1 MNGLAPARRTAS
13 AVLTS
18 PFALLTVLCS
28 SLFALRMLG
37 GGLIGMSDQGDGHRL
52 LCQLGLRQGN
62 EYNTST
68 RDWFQP
74 LWYDHTWYGEDC
86 GAVGEPYRST
96 QLFVA
101 WVATRL
107 THALTGLDGLD
118 LRFVALLSSVL
129 VGALVAAIAVLAARR
144 WVTRVLLAGALFVT
158 TADGAFAGYFASA
171 YSEPGSFTGLL
182 ALTAA
187 VLALLRTPRVRVHH
201 LLLVTAATALLIG
214 AKTQNATVLA
224 AVVPLLLLRPLAGRR
239 TGAATASPAS
249 QVLRRLPALGLAAA
263 LVVGTGAYLQAQPD
277 RFTTQNDYA
286 AVFVEMLP
294 HSPDPVGDLLSL
306 DLPASMAG
314 SSGVPIGAPGSA
326 ANSLD
331 FVGFSE
337 RAGLP
342 QRVLLY
348 LQAPQRLWPM
358 MVRGVEGMGVLRADY
373 VYSYPAS
380 AGHPQGAFECRVC
393 VVQDL
398 WKGLFGGK
406 PALLIATYLL
416 CVAVCGTI
424 TWTRWRQL
432 ATRAISG
439 TALVLVVALTAQF
452 WVVML
457 TEGTSDLVKHMA
469 GANFT
474 LALVVVLTLAALCA
488 CAVRDPQDVP
498 PTAAG

>member
-1 MNGLAPARRTAS
+1 MSGLVRARRTARRALS
-13 AVLTS
+13 S
-18 PFALLTVLCS
+18 PFALLTALCS

-62 EYNTST
+62 GYDTST
-68 RDWFQP
+68 RDWFHP

-96 QLFVA
+96 QLVVA

-129 VGALVAAIAVLAARR
+129 VGALIAAIAVLAARR

-171 YSEPGSFTGLL
+171 SSEPGSFTGLL

-224 AVVPLLLLRPLAGRR
+224 AVVPLLLLRPLASRR
-239 TGAATASPAS
+239 PGAAPGSSGS
-249 QVLRRLPALGLAAA
+249 QLLRRLPALGLAVA
-263 LVVGTGAYLQAQPD
+263 LVAGSGAYLHAQPD

-286 AVFVEMLP
+286 AVFIEMLP
-294 HSPDPVGDLLSL
+294 HSPDPVGDLRAL
-306 DLPASMAG
+306 DLPVAMAE
-314 SSGVPIGAPGSA
+314 SSGIAIGAPGSA

-337 RAGLP
+337 RAGLTR
-342 QRVLLY
+342 RVLVY
-348 LQAPQRLWPM
+348 LQAPP
-358 MVRGVEGMGVLRADY
+358 
-373 VYSYPAS
+373 S
-380 AGHPQGAFECRVC
+380 A
-393 VVQDL
+393 
-398 WKGLFGGK
+398 
-406 PALLIATYLL
+406 
-416 CVAVCGTI
+416 CG
-424 TWTRWRQL
+424 R
-432 ATRAISG
+432 
-439 TALVLVVALTAQF
+439 
-452 WVVML
+452 
-457 TEGTSDLVKHMA
+457 
-469 GANFT
+469 
-474 LALVVVLTLAALCA
+474 
-488 CAVRDPQDVP
+488 
-498 PTAAG
+498 